1 MEAVDAR
8 AGRATDASP
17 SPDDPP
23 STSAPDD
30 DDFVTVARSERLA
43 ANDARIQVECR
54 GRHLVLVR
62 RGPSLYAVD
71 ATCYHMGAPLLHG
84 DIEDVPGHGDCITCP
99 WHHYQISLRT
109 GERLYHDM
117 ERKLCALPKKQRTH
131 EVREVNGDVQVRL
144 RGGGKPPSP
153 PPGTPRP
160 KPEDLTFEWESDRY
174 AFKPPPPSSSRGGGG
189 GGGGAGT
196 TPRSGQVFQAIRGAR
211 GGRGGSGSFL
221 GAGSGLHPGLRGRG
235 VGMMVAESMRG
246 GDGKAPWALAPNGG
260 LSRRPP
266 PPPPPPSRAVARP
279 AADELPDAPM
289 EEADEDESGSDDEY
303 DYANLKNV
311 PP

>member
-1 MEAVDAR
+1 
-8 AGRATDASP
+8 
-17 SPDDPP
+17 
-23 STSAPDD
+23 
-30 DDFVTVARSERLA
+30 
-43 ANDARIQVECR
+43 
-54 GRHLVLVR
+54 
-62 RGPSLYAVD
+62 
-71 ATCYHMGAPLLHG
+71 MGAPLLHG

-174 AFKPPPPSSSRGGGG
+174 AFKPPPPS
-189 GGGGAGT
+189 
-196 TPRSGQVFQAIRGAR
+196 
-211 GGRGGSGSFL
+211 
-221 GAGSGLHPGLRGRG
+221 
-235 VGMMVAESMRG
+235 
-246 GDGKAPWALAPNGG
+246 
-260 LSRRPP
+260 
-266 PPPPPPSRAVARP
+266 RAVARP